1 MTWASSSGRLIL
13 GSSPT
18 VNSFD
23 ITDGYYYLTSQSFEN
38 LIYLFW
44 YTLVFEVPRYALL
57 FIALAIAVTFKDKG
71 KAFIGENTLTGHSLV
86 TEQSSGAKLLP
97 QHTPSISVLV
107 IGHNEAGVIEKC
119 VTSLH
124 EQSLKDFEVVIV
136 SDGST
141 DNMVEVSANLVRKG
155 HAHRIISTDLRC
167 GKSAAFNLCKRY
179 SKGEILV
186 NIDCD
191 SELERTALERVI
203 QPLLDDPEIG
213 ASSGNII
220 PRNGDV
226 NLLTRFQVIEYLM
239 SISVGR
245 RTQQMFNQ
253 VTCLSGAFT
262 AFRRSALDSV
272 GDMDVGGG
280 EDFDMTMRLRIKG
293 WKIRFM
299 ADAQCH
305 TAVPT
310 SLWVLVRQRLRWER
324 DSIRIRYRKH
334 SRLMNPFRKKF
345 QGEETFHQWDFL
357 FFSVISA
364 LIYPFYLAYLFTFY
378 GLFALNILVMTHL
391 AFLFIDVIIFMS
403 ALAITRQWHLLP
415 YLPYSAGYGVF
426 NSVFMRMVRVWA
438 YIQEWFLDSSRGD
451 SFVPSRVAKARK
463 W

>member
-1 MTWASSSGRLIL
+1 M
-13 GSSPT
+13 
-18 VNSFD
+18 NNFD
-23 ITDGYYYLTSQSFEN
+23 LTDGYFYLTNQSLET

-44 YTLVFEVPRYALL
+44 YTLIFEVPRYALL
-57 FIALAIAVTFKDKG
+57 FVALAFAMTFKG
-71 KAFIGENTLTGHSLV
+71 RAASFIGETTHARSESKALTRPK
-86 TEQSSGAKLLP
+86 TQEDNK
-97 QHTPSISVLV
+97 TRPSISVLV
-107 IGHNEAGVIEKC
+107 IGHNEADVIEKC
-119 VTSLH
+119 VISLH
-124 EQSLKDFEVVIV
+124 EQSLKDFEIVIV

-141 DNMVEVSANLVRKG
+141 DNMVEVAAGLVRKG
-155 HAHRIISTDLRC
+155 YAHRIISTDLRC

-179 SKGEILV
+179 SRGDILI

-191 SELERTALERVI
+191 SSLERTALERVI
-203 QPLLDDPEIG
+203 QPLLDNPELG

-226 NLLTRFQVIEYLM
+226 NLLTRFQVIEYLV

-262 AFRRSALDSV
+262 AFRRTAIDGL
-272 GDMDVGGG
+272 GNMDVGGG
-280 EDFDMTMRLRIKG
+280 EDFDMTMRLRTNG
-293 WKIRFM
+293 WKIRFV

-310 SLWVLVRQRLRWER
+310 SLFVLIRQRLRWER
-324 DSIRIRYRKH
+324 DSVRIRYRKH
-334 SRLMNPFRKKF
+334 SRLMNPFRHDF
-345 QGEETFHQWDFL
+345 QASETFHQWDFL

-364 LIYPFYLAYLFTFY
+364 VIYPFYLGYLFTYY
-378 GLFALNILVMTHL
+378 GFFAITLLVMTQL
-391 AFLFIDVIIFMS
+391 AFLFVDVVIFLS
-403 ALAITRQWHLLP
+403 SLAITRQWSLIS
-415 YLPYSAGYGVF
+415 YLPYSAGYGTF

-451 SFVPSRVAKARK
+451 SFVPTRVAKARK